1 MPPQLEE
8 YIAEFDEN
16 TFTTSHPADLEGGD
30 KVWSLTSNANGPR
43 PGTKCNAYSPSLL
56 PKPFGK
62 GSRRIK
68 HDLPTLLAKG
78 KDRNV
83 VAYRGEK
90 RLGIAPTRELLLA
103 QLYRSGGAQSDPDV
117 YIKKIRRPD
126 DGDDMQSYSGQ
137 TR

>member
-30 KVWSLTSNANGPR
+30 AVMEFDIERERAATRDEMQRLLAEPAAETIRQGIEAY
-43 PGTKCNAYSPSLL
+43 KC
-56 PKPFGK
+56 
-62 GSRRIK
+62 
-68 HDLPTLLAKG
+68 DLPTLLAKG

-103 QLYRSGGAQSDPDV
+103 RLEREG
-117 YIKKIRRPD
+117 RRKRP
-126 DGDDMQSYSGQ
+126 
-137 TR
+137 